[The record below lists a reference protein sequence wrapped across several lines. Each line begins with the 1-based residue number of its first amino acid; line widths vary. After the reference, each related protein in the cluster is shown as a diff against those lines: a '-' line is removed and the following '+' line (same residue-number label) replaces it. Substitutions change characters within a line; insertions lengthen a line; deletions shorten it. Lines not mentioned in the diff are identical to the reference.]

1 MKIKIALSLIT
12 LVSCQLVR
20 ADETTPNLFQNGDFE
35 IGKIDNFSSPSA
47 NISPTSQEDAYEGN
61 HALQIMNPNGATMT
75 DVIGTQL
82 IPVDPAK
89 EYTLSMMLKSGG
101 EIANKEV
108 HVGLAC
114 FDAEEKLIVA
124 QTVNRLDDTETELL
138 ADASPGDTVLKVKK
152 ADLWKAVPIG
162 FVAFNA
168 DDSGQFMDL
177 PNYALSPMGIK
188 TVTNKGD
195 FWEIELAAPMTRSFS
210 AGTKVR
216 QHMAGNKYLF
226 CTVINKAIP
235 KDWKQF
241 SGKATGTSNRVSN
254 SQFWPGT
261 RYVQVVILPGAESG
275 QRLIVDNIKLEELVP

>member
-1 MKIKIALSLIT
+1 
-12 LVSCQLVR
+12 
-20 ADETTPNLFQNGDFE
+20 
-35 IGKIDNFSSPSA
+35 
-47 NISPTSQEDAYEGN
+47 
-61 HALQIMNPNGATMT
+61 
-75 DVIGTQL
+75 
-82 IPVDPAK
+82 
-89 EYTLSMMLKSGG
+89 MLKSGG